1 MLIKSIQRRQPRLN
15 LYSLHLLFMT
25 LLDMFVG
32 TKMIATWS
40 VVIGLESHICS
51 YQWTVV
57 CVMSF
62 NAEEPWISSGS
73 VTKLESHICSF
84 LAAGCVSLCRELIV
98 APAPAVTVG

>member
-51 YQWTVV
+51 SLLVPVDSCV
-57 CVMSF
+57 CDV
-62 NAEEPWISSGS
+62 I
-73 VTKLESHICSF
+73 
-84 LAAGCVSLCRELIV
+84 
-98 APAPAVTVG
+98 